1 MAPEIY
7 WVREVATG
15 RLGIM
20 ARPRSG
26 EWLQDEVRGW
36 CRVGVTA
43 VVCLLEASEVKE
55 LELHDEPVLCEKSMI
70 EFISFPITDRGVPT
84 SVRQTVQLADR
95 IVSLLRT
102 GATVVIHCR
111 AGIGRS
117 AVIAACALLRLGFP
131 KQEIFPMLRRARGLP
146 VPDTQGQ
153 EQWLSLFSRE
163 VETAL

>member
-7 WVREVATG
+7 WVREVTTG

-26 EWLQDEVRGW
+26 EWLQDEISGW
-36 CRVGVTA
+36 CQVGVTA

-55 LELHDEPVLCEKSMI
+55 LELHDEPILCEKSKI

-95 IVSLLRT
+95 IVSLLRD
-102 GATVVIHCR
+102 GAKVVIHCR

-117 AVIAACALLRLGFP
+117 AVIAACTLLRLGFP
-131 KQEIFPMLRRARGLP
+131 KQEVFPMLRRARGLP
-146 VPDTQGQ
+146 VPDTRSQ
-153 EQWLSLFSRE
+153 EEWLSLFSRE
-163 VETAL
+163 VQTAL